1 MFASARVTDPPGR
14 AMSDRLTA
22 AEFLKQFAAE
32 KRATRPWWIRWA
44 WRDSDVL
51 LWPEVCEFGEAYAK
65 YRLEAER
72 DKEQ

>member
-1 MFASARVTDPPGR
+1 MTDL
-14 AMSDRLTA
+14 LTA

-32 KRATRPWWIRWA
+32 KRAAKPWWIRWA